1 MRCKV
6 KDLEIEVE
14 AIGSGTPILMLHG
27 WGPDHRLMKG
37 CMEPVFR
44 SAPGRWRRIYFD
56 LPGMGRTPGRP
67 WIDGSDRMLD
77 VVLGIVDQVLP
88 GERFLVAGESY
99 GGYLA
104 RGVVHERPRSVAGL
118 LLVCPVAVQE
128 TREANAPPLRVL
140 ERDEAFLG
148 TLSGEDR
155 RAFEAIHVRQV
166 HAVWERFQDEILPGL
181 RAADTVFLE
190 QHLSRKIPFSFA
202 VDRLEVPF
210 PGPTLMLVGRQD
222 CVTGYRDLWGILE
235 TYPRASF
242 VLLDRAGHNLQT
254 EQPALF
260 EAAVKEWLER
270 VAGTMAHP

>member
-14 AIGSGTPILMLHG
+14 VIGSGTPILMLHG

-44 SAPGRWRRIYFD
+44 SAPGRWRRVYFD

-67 WIDGSDRMLD
+67 WIDGSDGMLE
-77 VVLGIVDQVLP
+77 VVLGLVDQVLP

-104 RGVVHERPRSVAGL
+104 RGVVHERPQSVAGL
-118 LLVCPVAVQE
+118 LLVCPVAVEE

-140 ERDEAFLG
+140 ERDEAFLA
-148 TLSGEDR
+148 TLSDDDR
-155 RAFEAIHVRQV
+155 RAFASIHVRQV
-166 HAVWERFQDEILPGL
+166 PAVWERFRDEILPGL
-181 RAADTVFLE
+181 RAADTAFLE
-190 QHLSRKIPFSFA
+190 RNLGPKVTFSFA
-202 VDRLEVPF
+202 VDALEPPF
-210 PGPTLMLVGRQD
+210 PGPTLMLAGRQD
-222 CVTGYRDLWGILE
+222 SVVGYRDLWGILE
-235 TYPRASF
+235 AYPRASF

-260 EAAVKEWLER
+260 EAAVTEWLER
-270 VAGTMAHP
+270 VAGTRAHP